1 MSLTLK
7 PACLRSS
14 HRVPTMWIT
23 SVQKFNSVIK
33 FSSAA
38 PHNHLCG
45 EGGHWAILNVSI
57 IPSSVGPHSV
67 NKAIHSVISLHLS
80 LSVCVNRKGVECTHA
95 CTYTAK
101 QTLLEYSVWVCSVS
115 LIFGRPHKAKIPLQP
130 FSGWIECEG
139 MMLIQSITVGG
150 GGEWLTHSTALCVD
164 VSFSMAGEWWRCNSV
179 NPPIPFSPFV
189 A

>member
-1 MSLTLK
+1 MVI
-7 PACLRSS
+7 CLRSS

-150 GGEWLTHSTALCVD
+150 GGRVTHSFDSCVCWC
-164 VSFSMAGEWWRCNSV
+164 VVFYGRWMMTMQQCQPT
-179 NPPIPFSPFV
+179 NPF
-189 A
+189 